1 MLLHQVAMSAY
12 PMCCRPYLVKSVAG
26 KKLALRILR
35 RPVRRPRSGVIMGQ
49 NTAARQRQ
57 RA

>member
-12 PMCCRPYLVKSVAG
+12 PMCCRPYLVKSVAR
-26 KKLALRILR
+26 KKLDLCILR
-35 RPVRRPRSGVIMGQ
+35 QPVRRPRGGVTMGQ
-49 NTAARQRQ
+49 KTAARQRQ